1 MSATSPVARVVVTGI
16 GLVCPLGASPAELLS
31 AGGEDAGADWFDPER
46 HLGRRGFKYLTPATR
61 YLLAAARLALEDASL
76 VDWAGYPSEARA
88 VAAGTNFAAAPVLDE
103 MDRIIVDEGADALSP
118 AQAPNFSVNIP
129 ASHVSM
135 RHAMQAFNISLTTPM
150 IAGLQALILLRNAI
164 EDGRTAMGLAA
175 ATEDR
180 PSSAALTTIGAR
192 RGDGAACCFVLE
204 RLADA
209 LGRGARP
216 LAELAGG
223 FSWSTPPDSV
233 ATPSGRSALA
243 RVLQAAIADLVAP
256 GDTVHLSSLSCDFDF
271 NRTVNEIVWQCLEG
285 RGASVVR
292 HDYHGS
298 SGGYFTV
305 SPLLQAAAS
314 VADAGSCLVVASS
327 PHGTLAAVS
336 MRPVSGPGT
345 GPSTGGAAL

>member
-1 MSATSPVARVVVTGI
+1 LSAVATAARVVVTGI
-16 GLVCPLGASPAELLS
+16 GLVCPRGASPAELLAS
-31 AGGEDAGADWFDPER
+31 GAGGTGPEWFDPER

-61 YLLAAARLALEDASL
+61 YLLAAASLALEDASL
-76 VDWAGYPSEARA
+76 ADWAGYPSEARG
-88 VAAGTNFAAAPVLDE
+88 VVAGTNFAAAPVLDA
-103 MDRIIVDEGADALSP
+103 MDRLIVAEGADALSP

-135 RHAMQAFNISLTTPM
+135 RHSMQAFNISLTTPM
-150 IAGLQALILLRNAI
+150 IAGLQALILLLHAI
-164 EDGRTAMGLAA
+164 EDGRSTMGLAA

-180 PSSAALTTIGAR
+180 PTDAALRTIGAPA
-192 RGDGAACCFVLE
+192 GDGAACCFVLE

-209 LGRGARP
+209 LDRGARP

-223 FSWSTPPDSV
+223 FSWSTPPD
-233 ATPSGRSALA
+233 AAETPSGRSALA
-243 RVLQAAIADLVAP
+243 RVVGAALDDLVAP
-256 GDTVHLSSLSCDFDF
+256 GDTVHLSSLTCGFAF

-285 RGASVVR
+285 RGARVVA

-336 MRPVSGPGT
+336 MRPVSRPAPGRS
-345 GPSTGGAAL
+345 PGGAAP